1 MPAESMWSCAMTQSL
16 SSSSRRALIV
26 EDEFLIALEL
36 EEVMADLG
44 FDIADLAPSSHDAFA
59 LAMAHQP
66 DIVVMDVCLS
76 GGREGIEAG
85 RWLREVC
92 HVPVV
97 FVTACNDS
105 DTLDRINA
113 QVPGAPVLAKP
124 VHPPRLAEA
133 VASLARAHA

>member
-1 MPAESMWSCAMTQSL
+1 MTQKKTRNL
-16 SSSSRRALIV
+16 SSSSRRVLIV
-26 EDEFLIALEL
+26 EDEFMIALEL
-36 EEVMADLG
+36 EEVMGELG
-44 FDIADLAPSSHDAFA
+44 FDVADLAPSPHDAFV

-92 HVPVV
+92 HVPIV
-97 FVTACNDS
+97 FVTGCNDN
-105 DTLDRINA
+105 DTIDRIHE
-113 QVPGAPVLAKP
+113 QVPGAPVLPKP

>member
-1 MPAESMWSCAMTQSL
+1 MTQRKTHNL
-16 SSSSRRALIV
+16 SSSSRRVLIV
-26 EDEFLIALEL
+26 EDEFMIALEL
-36 EEVMADLG
+36 EDVMAELG
-44 FDIADLAPSSHDAFA
+44 FDVADLAPSPHDAFV

-92 HVPVV
+92 RVPVV
-97 FVTACNDS
+97 FVTGCNDN
-105 DTLDRINA
+105 DTLDRINE
-113 QVPGAPVLAKP
+113 QVPGAPVLPKP